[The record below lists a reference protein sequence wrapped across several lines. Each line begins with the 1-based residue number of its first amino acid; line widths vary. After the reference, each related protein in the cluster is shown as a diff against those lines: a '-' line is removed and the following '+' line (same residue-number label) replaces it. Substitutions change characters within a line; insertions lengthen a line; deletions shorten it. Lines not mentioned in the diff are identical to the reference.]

1 MHKKLSTTWLTGN
14 SAVLAVLYSAIWKL
28 YSETGNVPLNQG
40 IWKYALS
47 ASLRECLPYFS
58 QHSLW
63 LARMLRRNIR
73 TEFRNLEIVTFKS
86 SMLRGEHETWNV
98 RIFLRFHVNLPF
110 LVSYLVHLVSGRVC
124 SNFLSALWK
133 NTPDNFSKT
142 TPKQTTLAAFLTFT
156 RRSLYTNNWVTQPS
170 DRIQNSDRI
179 QEFTRDWH
187 EKSSIK

>member
-1 MHKKLSTTWLTGN
+1 MFLWTKGFGN
-14 SAVLAVLYSAIWKL
+14 I
-28 YSETGNVPLNQG
+28 
-40 IWKYALS
+40 YALS
-47 ASLRECLPYFS
+47 ASLRECLSYFS

-63 LARMLRRNIR
+63 LARILRRNMR

-86 SMLRGEHETWNV
+86 SLLRGEHGTRNV

-156 RRSLYTNNWVTQPS
+156 RHSIFSQLLFFDITGKWTEKIIIEPVYYFG
-170 DRIQNSDRI
+170 NSYFFSAKIDKKLV
-179 QEFTRDWH
+179 FFH
-187 EKSSIK
+187 EKVPSSLTLWVNWY